1 MDPSYFLLFAPLHLH
16 SLSTITSLI
25 KQGKHK
31 TRSHKTRS
39 EITQVFREENKED
52 RYSNPSLPLDILF
65 PNKHSPK
72 LSLLGQRTYWLLTP
86 GWPGQKRMP
95 PPSRHSSTPA
105 WCHFP
110 SRILQSSWGTQ
121 IAMIWG
127 STNNELGLQVA
138 ALLPLRFAFSVPVK
152 QILSVRFKILS
163 VNAAI
168 CKSLKQSSP
177 VRDVD

>member
-52 RYSNPSLPLDILF
+52 CYSNPSLPLDILF

-95 PPSRHSSTPA
+95 PQQAFLNPSLMSFSLQNSAELLGNSNSCDMGKHQQWARAASGCPVTPT
-105 WCHFP
+105 FRLFRP
-110 SRILQSSWGTQ
+110 SQANLKR
-121 IAMIWG
+121 
-127 STNNELGLQVA
+127 
-138 ALLPLRFAFSVPVK
+138 
-152 QILSVRFKILS
+152 KI
-163 VNAAI
+163 
-168 CKSLKQSSP
+168 
-177 VRDVD
+177 